1 MGRAD
6 ARPIVVVGFIA
17 VVLVVLMARLT
28 WFAFALLCLQ
38 LSAAWIIPVATGLLP
53 GLERQSV
60 IYLAIGLTALLFV
73 KRQPALQGLELRWW
87 GLAFGSV
94 VLFGVPA
101 VVIEW
106 ASGVPS
112 SGISALFAM
121 VPIVV
126 VLAVAT
132 SGDEGGVRRLLPWAL
147 AGLGGVLLLLPVD
160 VPGSAR
166 GRVMMAGLLAVVV
179 LVGVGSVWMHRLLR
193 SFRVVD
199 AVSVVCL
206 SNALFLMVWC
216 VVSGS
221 FVWGWTALASSVSV
235 SSLVGLVEVLLAV
248 WLLRE
253 MRPVHF
259 GARYLVIPWLTV
271 VEGLVVL
278 RPELTVRMGVGVVLL
293 GVGAGRML
301 LSGASDEEG
310 GLSLR

>member
-1 MGRAD
+1 
-6 ARPIVVVGFIA
+6 
-17 VVLVVLMARLT
+17 MARLS
-28 WFAFALLCLQ
+28 WFAFTSLCL
-38 LSAAWIIPVATGLLP
+38 LSSAAWVIPVAPGLLP

-60 IYLAIGLTALLFV
+60 IYLAIGLTMLFV
-73 KRQPALQGLELRWW
+73 RRQPASRGLELSWLW
-87 GLAFGSV
+87 LAFGSV

-106 ASGVPS
+106 ASGAVPS

-126 VLAVAT
+126 VLAVAST
-132 SGDEGGVRRLLPWAL
+132 GDEGGVRRLLPWAL
-147 AGLGGVLLLLPVD
+147 VGLGGVLLLLPLD
-160 VPGSAR
+160 VSRSMRGSL
-166 GRVMMAGLLAVVV
+166 MMAGLLAVVV
-179 LVGVGSVWMHRLLR
+179 LVGVASVWMHRLLR

-199 AVSVVCL
+199 AVAVVCL
-206 SNALFLMVWC
+206 SNALFLVIWC
-216 VVSGS
+216 VVSRS
-221 FVWGWTALASSVSV
+221 FVWGWSAFVSSVSV
-235 SSLVGLVEVLLAV
+235 SSLVGLVEVVLAV

-259 GARYLVIPWLTV
+259 GARYLVIPLLTV
-271 VEGLVVL
+271 VEGFIVL